1 MEAQTENAPPYRWVI
16 ITSLT
21 ALTATHLTI
30 IYTIGI
36 LLPDIAEDLDLSPS
50 EQGWLG
56 SSVLLA
62 NLFFAIPLSTLL
74 TRFRPWRVVALLSL
88 AVGLFGLLQGW
99 SPILAILLIGRVGS
113 GLGFTAAM
121 APRALLIQQWSS
133 PRQLPVTNGIW
144 IGGVDLVMGIGF
156 FLIPLVI
163 KLWGWQSTYYFL
175 GGIGLVLAAVWIIVG
190 RERETVEY
198 KKRAD
203 SQDTTPLSAI
213 FRHPELWML
222 ALGMTG
228 SMMGNTGFQVF
239 WPRFAEEQLGISLQ
253 IIGIAL
259 GLSSFAAAPI
269 AFVVNAVPTLLRKQ
283 PAVLAVSGIAVTGV
297 YMGLLFA
304 TSTPTVLALGFAEGL
319 SRAYFP
325 VLMTMVYQ
333 MPGIKPREV
342 GVGLAFMETCIWGG
356 GAIGPLVVGFVE
368 ESTGDLRLA
377 IMIISFAPLV
387 LLITSGMLMARRWS
401 PMPQAP
407 PESSALPQEL

>member
-1 MEAQTENAPPYRWVI
+1 MESQTENAPPYRWVI

-30 IYTIGI
+30 IYLIGI
-36 LLPDIAEDLDLSPS
+36 LLPDISEDLNLSPS
-50 EQGWLG
+50 QQGWLG

-62 NLFFAIPLSTLL
+62 NLFLAIPLSTLL
-74 TRFRPWRVVALLSL
+74 SRYRPWRIVAILSL
-88 AVGLFGLLQGW
+88 LVGVFGLLQGW
-99 SPILAILLIGRVGS
+99 SPILAVLLIGRVGS

-121 APRALLIQQWSS
+121 APRSLLIQQWSS
-133 PRQLPVTNGIW
+133 RRQLPVTNGIW
-144 IGGVDLVMGIGF
+144 IGGVDLFMGIAF
-156 FLIPLVI
+156 FLTPVI
-163 KLWGWQSTYYFL
+163 IAWWGWRSTYYFL
-175 GGIGLVLAAVWIIVG
+175 GGIALALAVVWMIVG
-190 RERETVEY
+190 KERETAEY
-198 KKRAD
+198 QKRIE
-203 SQDTTPLSAI
+203 SQDSTPLSAI
-213 FRHPELWML
+213 MKHPELWIL

-228 SMMGNTGFQVF
+228 SMMGSTGFQVF
-239 WPRFAEEQLGISLQ
+239 WPTLAEEKLGISPLL
-253 IIGIAL
+253 IGITL

-269 AFVVNAVPTLLRKQ
+269 ALVVNAVPTFVRKQ
-283 PAVLAVSGIAVTGV
+283 PAVLAVSGVAVTGV

-304 TSTPTVLALGFAEGL
+304 NSTPLVLLLGVGEGL

-342 GVGLAFMETCIWGG
+342 GVGLALMETCIWGG

-387 LLITSGMLMARRWS
+387 LLISAGLLMARRWS
-401 PMPQAP
+401 PIPQAT
-407 PESSALPQEL
+407 PESAAVPQEL